1 MKKVFDKN
9 GKEISI
15 GMLVLMPDPKENEV
29 FSTFEYGGFVTHVD
43 EILDNGNIIV
53 EDGMFEI
60 EANRVEIS

>member
-29 FSTFEYGGFVTHVD
+29 FGTFEYGGFVTHVD